1 MNVCKSYFGLYFS
14 KLEKIEFTA
23 FKIHLSKM
31 VNLWSWQIFI
41 RHLLY
46 DSVLNTEYTQVMR
59 TIKVKS
65 LWRLH
70 DYFVLFSY
78 ILRSRTAGSYG
89 SSTFSFLRNL
99 NIIFHSGCT
108 NFHCRQ
114 ECMGVTFSPHPQPT
128 FVIRFLFDDYQ

>member
-108 NFHCRQ
+108 NFHSRQ

-128 FVIRFLFDDYQ
+128 FVIRILFDDYQ